1 MNKGRLTLNILTT
14 ITFIFAFAVMANAQA
29 TRTWVSGVGDD
40 VNPCSR
46 TAPCKTFA
54 GAISKTAKD
63 GEISTLDPGGFG
75 TLTITKSIT
84 VNGGGGGQGYGSVL
98 SALAPQGFLINI
110 TDAADVRK
118 TVRLNWLDIN
128 GASSGTDG
136 VRMIAGSA
144 LHIENTNIDGL
155 TGDGV
160 EVNINTASNAEL
172 YMKNVSIR
180 NCQGNGV
187 FLQAAVGGNLDAV
200 LDNVHMNNS
209 NTGDGI
215 EVGARANANLRDCVI
230 STNNGA
236 GAAGV
241 RVSGATSEVSV
252 DNCVISFNT
261 SGVRVDAGTARVAGS
276 LITRNGTGLH
286 QVGGT
291 LKTFGT
297 NRIDGNPAPTAG
309 TITPISQS

>member
-1 MNKGRLTLNILTT
+1 MNKGRFTLSILTS
-14 ITFIFAFAVMANAQA
+14 IIFIFALAAVTQAQA

-98 SALAPQGFLINI
+98 SALAPQGFLVNI
-110 TDAADVRK
+110 TDPADIRK

-136 VRMIAGSA
+136 VRMIAGLA

-155 TGDGV
+155 AGDGV
-160 EVNINTASNAEL
+160 DVNIAGANVAEL

-180 NCQGNGV
+180 NCVGNGV
-187 FLQAAVGGNLDAV
+187 VLNASNASGLVAATLEG
-200 LDNVHMNNS
+200 VHMNNC
-209 NTGDGI
+209 GDGF
-215 EVGARANANLRDCVI
+215 EATLRTIASLRNCVI

-236 GAAGV
+236 SSAGV
-241 RVSGATSEVSV
+241 RVNGATSEVSV
-252 DNCVISFNT
+252 DACTITYNT
-261 SGVRVDAGTARVAGS
+261 SGVRVDSGTARVAGS
-276 LITRNGTGLH
+276 LINGNSTGL
-286 QVGGT
+286 QNVGGT
-291 LKTFGT
+291 LKSFGT
-297 NRIDGNPAPTAG
+297 NRIDGGIPAAG
-309 TITPISQS
+309 VITPIAES